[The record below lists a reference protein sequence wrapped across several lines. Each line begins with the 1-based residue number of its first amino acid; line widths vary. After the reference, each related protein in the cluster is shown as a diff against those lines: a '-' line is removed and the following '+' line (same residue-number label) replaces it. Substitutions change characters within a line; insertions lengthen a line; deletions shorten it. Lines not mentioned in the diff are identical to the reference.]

1 MKEEDKRAVALN
13 SLTSIGK
20 EYVTLSDSTTI
31 GKDVLKDLKKL
42 MELELREK
50 YKVNKTKW
58 RVITKPKMKEGEQ
71 SVLSDAYDVITG
83 NEKFMTELEKKFD
96 ENKNKIKKK
105 FEKIEELKA
114 GNKTDTDKY
123 KRVKKELKE
132 LEKFFVIDMVPDIPI
147 SFNTIVKLRGKNA
160 IVFVG
165 EGIEEQPAYCVPYI
179 EINKDPKEI
188 ATILND
194 KKELDKIFREKKFKS
209 FDDMVILDFYNEITK
224 KLSDTKDYLRKTDP
238 DIRQDIIDDL
248 YNKLFALYDIK
259 EYYFKNK
266 ETDKEEIKEKY
277 IKEKIRKNNN
287 LSIGGGARLNAAIN
301 LLNPN
306 KSTTKDLLKLATSR
320 KDTDG
325 RIKRAAKSLVV
336 APAAASVGATVD
348 AAKLATLGTYKTLKG
363 VTTGI
368 YNGSKAAY
376 KGVEYVQDKAPNIF
390 KKPVDMYEKYQRK
403 KLEKAE
409 KFLEADKFLRIVSNL
424 KDKSVD
430 EIDNAL
436 NIKTLKELSDDL
448 NDNSIYKKNIEELID
463 IHDSLLSS
471 NRDTLLAEQEQEADE
486 YIKQKKEASGEFVL
500 EAVQKYKDLKK
511 SFVDKVNKDKDDIE
525 KMLEEGAGD
534 DFAEEISFEDIV
546 NNNSGTYIKKLK
558 KLNSFLY
565 MLNKKGGK
573 YMDGGAAPMYDVQ
586 KLKKDDGDQESSG
599 NTPFDYYRKLKD
611 NYIEI
616 INLYYKL
623 INDIGGEEK
632 HYKFIY
638 EYESLGIKSP
648 DEDDKIEISN
658 EKKLSGEEELK
669 KVYDY
674 INRKLEGIISGN
686 LKLFIREGHL
696 REDDDEIIQKYAS
709 ATGVKEALSKDTINP
724 KGKITLQLRDELKK
738 GDRVNFVRWEAHGST
753 GNSDAQ
759 KAINRFFSD
768 LDSSLNQI
776 QNCYKA
782 DDTIETPCNI
792 YTRIQEIFNSEKRTD
807 EIQGKINEL
816 EAKIQLV
823 KNRIE
828 LLNELITKLPIELQ
842 KIYKTTKDMKG
853 QAQATEYEEHVI
865 NILKRDKIEFFEKD
879 KDKDKHPIIKQ
890 LNNELALRKQQLEKF
905 QRQLN
910 QAEKEKVYKLEKLKA
925 EQKAGPGIYLAQ
937 GERGERG
944 DGGVRYPSDS
954 SFSLFG
960 GASIKKDSN
969 TKKYEEDLGLSSN
982 ELKNKHKSFGN
993 LISDDKNQLNLN
1005 NLMKNLK
1012 NDIEYLE
1019 NNDEANQDLDKSI
1032 DVGRDRG
1039 IYEDIWYDYNLGVN
1053 KKDNKTDKWKNYL
1066 LYLTEGEKVHDR
1078 VIQNNLDPEI
1088 VLKINF
1094 RDKSIYIFL
1103 MFLIRTI
1110 NIIVLEFLI
1119 EYNIIKS
1126 LQYTI
1131 MLYGFMYLF
1140 IILLLVIL
1148 VNYDS
1153 YKLRILFN
1161 YLNIHINSSNLL
1173 LQNVL
1178 FIIFIILVYILVKSD
1193 DFLKYFGDLFDFTNI
1208 YNNIYKF
1215 NESLNEDSDINL
1227 TQNEKLKLLYRI
1239 DIISMIIF
1247 IFSAFLVLI
1256 L

>member
-31 GKDVLKDLKKL
+31 GKDVLEDLKKL

-58 RVITKPKMKEGEQ
+58 RVITPKKTGDDKT
-71 SVLSDAYDVITG
+71 LSHAYHVITKT
-83 NEKFMTELEKKFD
+83 NVKEKLKEKYK
-96 ENKNKIKKK
+96 ENKNKITDKENEKKQL
-105 FEKIEELKA
+105 ETS
-114 GNKTDTDKY
+114 NKKDTDKY
-123 KRVKKELKE
+123 KKVLNELKE
-132 LEKFFVIDMVPDIPI
+132 LNKYFVIDMVPDIPI
-147 SFNTIVKLRGKNA
+147 SFNTIVQLY
-160 IVFVG
+160 G
-165 EGIEEQPAYCVPYI
+165 EGEENEPVYCAPYI
-179 EINKDPKEI
+179 ELNKDPKEI

-194 KKELDKIFREKKFKS
+194 KKELDKIFREKQFKS

-259 EYYFKNK
+259 EYYFK
-266 ETDKEEIKEKY
+266 DKVREKDEIKEKY

-287 LSIGGGARLNAAIN
+287 LSIGGGDYTDVNNELAGGALEFSKKIYEKFEEKPDDTMPIRVGKKLGKKIAPVVTLPIEGTLNTGYA
-301 LLNPN
+301 
-306 KSTTKDLLKLATSR
+306 
-320 KDTDG
+320 
-325 RIKRAAKSLVV
+325 AAKGALTGITK
-336 APAAASVGATVD
+336 AAV
-348 AAKLATLGTYKTLKG
+348 GTYRG
-363 VTTGI
+363 VRATK
-368 YNGSKAAY
+368 NLA
-376 KGVEYVQDKAPNIF
+376 DKLSDIPSDIG
-390 KKPVDMYEKYQRK
+390 KYIVDKNAKRERDNT
-403 KLEKAE
+403 EKAE
-409 KFLEADKFLRIVSNL
+409 KFLETDKLLHIVTDSL
-424 KDKSVD
+424 KNQDKNV
-430 EIDNAL
+430 IDKEL
-436 NIKTLKELSDDL
+436 NIDLLKKLSDDL
-448 NDNSIYKKNIEELID
+448 NDKSIYKKSIEDLIN
-463 IHDSLLSS
+463 IHDSLFST
-471 NRDTLLAEQEQEADE
+471 NRENLLYQQQKDAEE
-486 YIKQKKEASGEFVL
+486 YIGKKKEASGEFVL
-500 EAVQKYKDLKK
+500 KAVEKYKQLKK

-525 KMLEEGAGD
+525 KMLEEEAGG
-534 DFAEEISFEDIV
+534 DFAEEINFDIIV
-546 NNNSGTYIKKLK
+546 DNNNGTYIKKLK
-558 KLNSFLY
+558 NMNSFLY
-565 MLNKKGGK
+565 LLEKKKKNPNKT
-573 YMDGGAAPMYDVQ
+573 GGAAPMYDIQ
-586 KLKKDDGDQESSG
+586 KLKKDDGIQEVSG

-616 INLYYKL
+616 VNLYYKL

-638 EYESLGIKSP
+638 DYESLGIKSSGED
-648 DEDDKIEISN
+648 DEDNKIKNSDNDESN
-658 EKKLSGEEELK
+658 KNKEELK
-669 KVYDY
+669 KVYDFIY
-674 INRKLEGIISGN
+674 KRLDSISTGSAKLLVNEG
-686 LKLFIREGHL
+686 RPL
-696 REDDDEIIQKYAS
+696 RSDDGEVIEKYA
-709 ATGVKEALSKDTINP
+709 TVLGVKQALSLDAENP
-724 KGKITLQLRDELKK
+724 ENKITLTLRDELKRDY
-738 GDRVNFVRWEAHGST
+738 DRSNYVRWEPPGSS
-753 GNSDAQ
+753 GKNDIQNAMN
-759 KAINRFFSD
+759 IFFSD
-768 LDSSLNQI
+768 LDSSLNRI
-776 QNCYKA
+776 QNCYKEGN
-782 DDTIETPCNI
+782 IKNEPCNI
-792 YTRIQEIFNSEKRTD
+792 LTKIKEIFSSGKETD
-807 EIQGKINEL
+807 VIQTKINVL

-823 KNRIE
+823 KDRIE
-828 LLNELITKLPIELQ
+828 VLNELITKLPIELQ

-905 QRQLN
+905 QRELN

-925 EQKAGPGIYLAQ
+925 EQKGAPGIYVAQ
-937 GERGERG
+937 GEQKATRNIYHPGSNS
-944 DGGVRYPSDS
+944 SD
-954 SFSLFG
+954 FNG
-960 GASIKKDSN
+960 GAPIKKDSN
-969 TKKYEEDLGLSSN
+969 TKKYEDDLGLSSE
-982 ELKNKHKSFGN
+982 ELKNKHKSFRN
-993 LISDDKNQLNLN
+993 LISEDKENDLNLHY
-1005 NLMKNLK
+1005 LMKNLK
-1012 NDIEYLE
+1012 SDVEYLE
-1019 NNDEANQDLDKSI
+1019 NNDEANKDSDKSI
-1032 DVGRDRG
+1032 DIGSDRG
-1039 IYEDIWYDYNLGVN
+1039 IYEDIWHDYKLSVN
-1053 KKDNKTDKWKNYL
+1053 KKDNKTEKWKNYL

-1088 VLKINF
+1088 VLKIDF

-1110 NIIVLEFLI
+1110 NIIALEFLI

-1140 IILLLVIL
+1140 IITLLVIL

-1173 LQNVL
+1173 LQNIL

>member
-58 RVITKPKMKEGEQ
+58 KVLTPTFQKDASGATTSIILDYYDKITNKSLKDKLQ
-71 SVLSDAYDVITG
+71 
-83 NEKFMTELEKKFD
+83 EKYN
-96 ENKNKIKKK
+96 ENKKKKEEKNKTIKKL
-105 FEKIEELKA
+105 EEDA
-114 GNKTDTDKY
+114 KTDTDKY
-123 KRVKKELKE
+123 KKLKKELKE
-132 LEKFFVIDMVPDIPI
+132 LEKNFVIDMVTDEPI
-147 SFNTIVKLRGKNA
+147 SFNTIVELDGNS
-160 IVFVG
+160 
-165 EGIEEQPAYCVPYI
+165 YCAPYI
-179 EINKDPKEI
+179 ELNKDPKEI

-194 KKELDKIFREKKFKS
+194 KKELDKIFREKQFKS

-259 EYYFKNK
+259 EYYFK
-266 ETDKEEIKEKY
+266 DKIKDKDEIKEKY

-287 LSIGGGARLNAAIN
+287 LSIGGGVKDFLNR
-301 LLNPN
+301 
-306 KSTTKDLLKLATSR
+306 STTKDLVQQVKAKENS
-320 KDTDG
+320 G
-325 RIKRAAKSLVV
+325 RVRRAASQLV
-336 APAAASVGATVD
+336 ATPLAASLGATVD
-348 AAKLATLGTYKTLKG
+348 TAKLATAAPYKIMKG
-363 VTTGI
+363 VATGL
-368 YNGSKAAY
+368 NKGSKAVA
-376 KGVEYVQDKAPNIF
+376 KGLTYAQDKTPNLSSLLN
-390 KKPVDMYEKYQRK
+390 KASDKYENFQRRK
-403 KLEKAE
+403 KEKAE
-409 KFLEADKFLRIVSNL
+409 KYFEIDKLLHTITNSL

-436 NIKTLKELSDDL
+436 NIKTLKELSDDI
-448 NDNSIYKKNIEELID
+448 NDNSIYKENIEELID

-471 NRDTLLAEQEQEADE
+471 NRDTLLAEQEQDANE
-486 YIKQKKEASGEFVL
+486 YVKKKKEASGEFVL

-511 SFVDKVNKDKDDIE
+511 SFVDKVNKDKNDIE

-534 DFAEEISFEDIV
+534 DFAEEISFDDIV

-558 KLNSFLY
+558 KLNIFLY
-565 MLNKKGGK
+565 RLDKKGGK
-573 YMDGGAAPMYDVQ
+573 YMDGGAEPMYDVQ
-586 KLKKDDGDQESSG
+586 KLKKDDVGQEVSG

-623 INDIGGEEK
+623 INDIGSEEK
-632 HYKFIY
+632 HYRFIY
-638 EYESLGIKSP
+638 EYESLGIKSS
-648 DEDDKIEISN
+648 DEDDKYEIPDDK
-658 EKKLSGEEELK
+658 EELSGEEELK

-674 INRKLEGIISGN
+674 INRKLESILSGN
-686 LKLFIREGHL
+686 LKLFKNEGVNL
-696 REDDDEIIQKYAS
+696 SADSDIIKKYAS
-709 ATGVKEALSKDTINP
+709 ASGVKTALSKDSENP
-724 KGKITLQLRDELKK
+724 KEGITLKLREELKK
-738 GDRVNFVRWEAHGST
+738 SDRVGNVRWEAHGSS
-753 GNSDAQ
+753 GNSDSH
-759 KAINRFFSD
+759 KAMNRFFSD
-768 LDSSLNQI
+768 LDSSLNKI
-776 QNCYKA
+776 QNCYNG
-782 DDTIETPCNI
+782 DNIEKTCNI
-792 YTRIQEIFNSEKRTD
+792 LTRIKEIFNSEKRTD

-823 KNRIE
+823 KDRIE
-828 LLNELITKLPIELQ
+828 ILNELITKLPIELQ

-879 KDKDKHPIIKQ
+879 KDKHPIIKQ

-910 QAEKEKVYKLEKLKA
+910 QTEKEKVYKLEKLKA
-925 EQKAGPGIYLAQ
+925 EQKGGPGIYLAQ
-937 GERGERG
+937 GERG
-944 DGGVRYPSDS
+944 DGGVKYSDS
-954 SFSLFG
+954 SSFG
-960 GASIKKDSN
+960 GALTKKDSN
-969 TKKYEEDLGLSSN
+969 TKKYEEELGLSSN

-993 LISDDKNQLNLN
+993 LIINDDKNQLNLD
-1005 NLMKNLK
+1005 NLMRNLK
-1012 NDIEYLE
+1012 SDVEYLE
-1019 NNDEANQDLDKSI
+1019 NNDDANQGSDKSI
-1032 DVGRDRG
+1032 DIGRDKG
-1039 IYEDIWYDYNLGVN
+1039 IYEDIWYDYNLAVN

-1110 NIIVLEFLI
+1110 NIIALEFLI
-1119 EYNIIKS
+1119 EYNFIKS

-1140 IILLLVIL
+1140 IISLLVIL

-1193 DFLKYFGDLFDFTNI
+1193 DLLKYFGDLFDFTNI

>member
-1 MKEEDKRAVALN
+1 MA
-13 SLTSIGK
+13 TG
-20 EYVTLSDSTTI
+20 
-31 GKDVLKDLKKL
+31 
-42 MELELREK
+42 
-50 YKVNKTKW
+50 
-58 RVITKPKMKEGEQ
+58 ITKGTKAATRGLTYAQDKTPN
-71 SVLSDAYDVITG
+71 LSS
-83 NEKFMTELEKKFD
+83 LL
-96 ENKNKIKKK
+96 NK
-105 FEKIEELKA
+105 A
-114 GNKTDTDKY
+114 SDKY
-123 KRVKKELKE
+123 
-132 LEKFFVIDMVPDIPI
+132 D
-147 SFNTIVKLRGKNA
+147 N
-160 IVFVG
+160 
-165 EGIEEQPAYCVPYI
+165 
-179 EINKDPKEI
+179 
-188 ATILND
+188 
-194 KKELDKIFREKKFKS
+194 
-209 FDDMVILDFYNEITK
+209 
-224 KLSDTKDYLRKTDP
+224 
-238 DIRQDIIDDL
+238 
-248 YNKLFALYDIK
+248 
-259 EYYFKNK
+259 
-266 ETDKEEIKEKY
+266 
-277 IKEKIRKNNN
+277 
-287 LSIGGGARLNAAIN
+287 
-301 LLNPN
+301 
-306 KSTTKDLLKLATSR
+306 
-320 KDTDG
+320 
-325 RIKRAAKSLVV
+325 
-336 APAAASVGATVD
+336 
-348 AAKLATLGTYKTLKG
+348 
-363 VTTGI
+363 
-368 YNGSKAAY
+368 
-376 KGVEYVQDKAPNIF
+376 
-390 KKPVDMYEKYQRK
+390 YQRSK
-403 KLEKAE
+403 KEKAE
-409 KFLEADKFLRIVSNL
+409 KYLEIDKLLHTITDSL

-448 NDNSIYKKNIEELID
+448 NDKSIYKENIEELIN

-471 NRDTLLAEQEQEADE
+471 NRDTLLLEQEQEANE
-486 YIKQKKEASGEFVL
+486 YIKKKKEASGEFVL
-500 EAVQKYKDLKK
+500 EAVKKYKDLKK

-534 DFAEEISFEDIV
+534 NFAEEINFDTIV
-546 NNNSGTYIKKLK
+546 NDNSGKYIKKLK
-558 KLNSFLY
+558 NMNSFLY
-565 MLNKKGGK
+565 LLEKKSK
-573 YMDGGAAPMYDVQ
+573 KQTGGAEPMYDVQ
-586 KLKKDDGDQESSG
+586 KLKKDDVGQEVSG

-638 EYESLGIKSP
+638 EYDSLGIKYSV
-648 DEDDKIEISN
+648 EDDEIEISDDKV
-658 EKKLSGEEELK
+658 ELSGEEELK
-669 KVYDY
+669 NVYDY
-674 INRKLEGIISGN
+674 INRKLETILSGN
-686 LKLFIREGHL
+686 LKLFVREGTL
-696 REDDDEIIQKYAS
+696 RDTDSDIIRNYAS
-709 ATGVKEALSKDTINP
+709 AIGVKDALSMDAENP
-724 KGKITLQLRDELKK
+724 KGRITLTLRDELKK
-738 GDRVNFVRWEAHGST
+738 GDRVSYVRWEAAGST
-753 GNSDAQ
+753 GNSEGH

-768 LDSSLNQI
+768 LDSSLNKI
-776 QNCYKA
+776 QHCYKGT
-782 DDTIETPCNI
+782 TIENPCNI
-792 YTRIQEIFNSEKRTD
+792 FTRIQEIFNSEKRTD
-807 EIQGKINEL
+807 EIQGKINEF

-823 KNRIE
+823 KDRIDV
-828 LLNELITKLPIELQ
+828 LNELITKLPIELQ

-853 QAQATEYEEHVI
+853 QAQATEYEEYVI
-865 NILKRDKIEFFEKD
+865 NILKRDKIEFFE

-925 EQKAGPGIYLAQ
+925 EQKGGPGIYLAQ
-937 GERGERG
+937 GERG

-969 TKKYEEDLGLSSN
+969 TKKYEEELGLSSD

-993 LISDDKNQLNLN
+993 LISSDDKNQLNLDK
-1005 NLMKNLK
+1005 LMRNLK
-1012 NDIEYLE
+1012 DDVEYLE
-1019 NNDEANQDLDKSI
+1019 NNDEANQNSDKSI
-1032 DVGRDRG
+1032 DVSRDRG

-1053 KKDNKTDKWKNYL
+1053 KKDNKADKWKNYL

-1110 NIIVLEFLI
+1110 NIIALEFLI

-1140 IILLLVIL
+1140 IISLLVIL

-1193 DFLKYFGDLFDFTNI
+1193 DFLKYFGDLFDYTNI

>member
-58 RVITKPKMKEGEQ
+58 REIKEPKMYDEEGNPQ
-71 SVLSDAYDVITG
+71 KLSNAYDVITD
-83 NEKFMTELEKKFD
+83 NEKFIKELEKKFD
-96 ENKNKIKKK
+96 ENNNKIKEKTKK
-105 FEKIEELKA
+105 IQELKD

-123 KRVKKELKE
+123 KRVQKELKE

-147 SFNTIVKLRGKNA
+147 SFNSIVELKDKT
-160 IVFVG
+160 VFDSEDKDEKTV
-165 EGIEEQPAYCVPYI
+165 YCVPYI

-194 KKELDKIFREKKFKS
+194 KKELDKIFREKQFKS

-259 EYYFKNK
+259 EYYFK
-266 ETDKEEIKEKY
+266 DKIKDKDEIKEKY

-287 LSIGGGARLNAAIN
+287 LSIGGGNYTDVNNELAGGAFYVSDMLYKNLKENPNDSKIKKVGRKIGKKIAPVITLPVEATANIGIGALKGVGTGLKKAAVGTFKGLRATAKAVDKLTDIPSKVGEYVVDKVNERERLNKVKAESFLETDK
-301 LLNPN
+301 LLHIVTDSLKNQD
-306 KSTTKDLLKLATSR
+306 KSVIDKELNIDLLKKLSV
-320 KDTDG
+320 
-325 RIKRAAKSLVV
+325 SL
-336 APAAASVGATVD
+336 
-348 AAKLATLGTYKTLKG
+348 
-363 VTTGI
+363 
-368 YNGSKAAY
+368 N
-376 KGVEYVQDKAPNIF
+376 E
-390 KKPVDMYEKYQRK
+390 
-403 KLEKAE
+403 
-409 KFLEADKFLRIVSNL
+409 
-424 KDKSVD
+424 
-430 EIDNAL
+430 
-436 NIKTLKELSDDL
+436 
-448 NDNSIYKKNIEELID
+448 NSIYKKSIEDLID
-463 IHDSLLSS
+463 IHDSISSINRNNLL
-471 NRDTLLAEQEQEADE
+471 DQQKKDAED
-486 YIKQKKEASGEFVL
+486 YIEKKKEASGNFVL
-500 EAVQKYKDLKK
+500 KAVEKYKELKK

-525 KMLEEGAGD
+525 KMLEEEAGD
-534 DFAEEISFEDIV
+534 NFAEEINFDTIV
-546 NNNSGTYIKKLK
+546 NNNSGKYIKKLK
-558 KLNSFLY
+558 NMNSFLY
-565 MLNKKGGK
+565 MLNKNSSK
-573 YMDGGAAPMYDVQ
+573 YMDGGAEPMYDVQ
-586 KLKKDDGDQESSG
+586 KLKKDDVGLEVSG

-638 EYESLGIKSP
+638 DYESLNIKSL
-648 DEDDKIEISN
+648 DEDDTDEISN
-658 EKKLSGEEELK
+658 KEESPEDSGVAELK

-674 INRKLEGIISGN
+674 ISTKLQSILSGN
-686 LKLFIREGHL
+686 AKIFVQEGNPKPQ
-696 REDDDEIIQKYAS
+696 DNNIIKKYA
-709 ATGVKEALSKDTINP
+709 TINGVNKALSEDAEDPRN
-724 KGKITLQLRDELKK
+724 KITLKLRDELSKD
-738 GDRVNFVRWEAHGST
+738 DRISYVRWEPQA
-753 GNSDAQ
+753 NADL
-759 KAINRFFSD
+759 KFFSD

-776 QNCYKA
+776 EKCYNG
-782 DDTIETPCNI
+782 DTINSSCNI
-792 YTRIQEIFNSEKRTD
+792 LTRIKEIFSSEKRKD
-807 EIQGKINEL
+807 EIQGKINEY
-816 EAKIQLV
+816 EAKIQLI
-823 KNRIE
+823 KYRIE
-828 LLNELITKLPIELQ
+828 VLNELITKLPIELQ
-842 KIYKTTKDMKG
+842 KIYKTTKDMNG
-853 QAQATEYEEHVI
+853 QAQATEYEEHLI

-890 LNNELALRKQQLEKF
+890 LNNELALRKEQLEKF

-910 QAEKEKVYKLEKLKA
+910 QAEKEKVYKLEKMKA
-925 EQKAGPGIYLAQ
+925 EQKGVPSIYLAQ
-937 GERGERG
+937 GERER
-944 DGGVRYPSDS
+944 YAADS
-954 SFSLFG
+954 SSNG
-960 GASIKKDSN
+960 GALIKKDSN
-969 TKKYEEDLGLSSN
+969 TIKYEKDLGLSSD
-982 ELKNKHKSFGN
+982 ELKNKHKSFEN
-993 LISDDKNQLNLN
+993 LITNDKTKLNLQD
-1005 NLMKNLK
+1005 LMKNLK
-1012 NDIEYLE
+1012 SDVEYLE
-1019 NNDEANQDLDKSI
+1019 NNNEANKGSDNSI
-1032 DVGRDRG
+1032 DIGRDRG

-1053 KKDNKTDKWKNYL
+1053 KKNNKTEKWKNYL
-1066 LYLTEGEKVHDR
+1066 LYLTEGEKVHER

-1088 VLKINF
+1088 ILKINF

-1103 MFLIRTI
+1103 IFLLRTI
-1110 NIIVLEFLI
+1110 NIIALEFLI
-1119 EYNIIKS
+1119 EYNLIKS

-1131 MLYGFMYLF
+1131 ILYGFMYLF
-1140 IILLLVIL
+1140 IISILIIL
-1148 VNYDS
+1148 VNYDL

-1173 LQNVL
+1173 LQNIL

-1208 YNNIYKF
+1208 YNNIYNF
-1215 NESLNEDSDINL
+1215 NESLNEDSNINL